1 MSGKKHRHGL
11 FEAAPERFRLRLD
24 NITSASQL
32 SREIIRSAWG
42 WALAGSVLMALGGL
56 ATTLIPAW
64 LGRTVDTVVAPAVAG
79 AEASGVWRELV
90 IALACLGGMYLVII
104 TAQRLGHRFSWYGIQ
119 RAEHEL
125 SQQLLELTLRRAG
138 RDHVPGERVSRLTAD
153 VRRSCQVLH
162 ALVGPPGELLQ
173 LLVTTALLWSFHPW
187 LGLTLIIGAPLMLV
201 GMYLVALP
209 LGARVE
215 DELEA
220 LGETAGTAS
229 DTLGGYRTLRGLHAE
244 RVAADRYA
252 TASRRALTAA
262 VKSRSAEAWFEGLAE
277 LTGGLFAAALVG
289 LAALLAVAG
298 QISVG
303 QLAAVTGLS
312 TTVLGSLIGF
322 IANLTGLWAA
332 TQGAGRRILDLMT
345 SEPTDRTAPG
355 PPPTGVVRNGFTT
368 VRVPADAVH
377 ATAEALAA
385 GWPGTLLA
393 PHPEQLLAGSVLD
406 NVRATGENPASPERA
421 TEALRRV
428 GLEAT
433 ELANGY
439 ATDTGDNGSA
449 LSGGQRQRVALARA
463 VAADPEVLILV
474 NPTSSVD
481 TVTEHHIAQELH
493 RVRAGRTTVVISD
506 SPAFRA
512 VADRVVEVES

>member
-1 MSGKKHRHGL
+1 M
-11 FEAAPERFRLRLD
+11 
-24 NITSASQL
+24 
-32 SREIIRSAWG
+32 
-42 WALAGSVLMALGGL
+42 
-56 ATTLIPAW
+56 
-64 LGRTVDTVVAPAVAG
+64 
-79 AEASGVWRELV
+79 
-90 IALACLGGMYLVII
+90 
-104 TAQRLGHRFSWYGIQ
+104 
-119 RAEHEL
+119 
-125 SQQLLELTLRRAG
+125 
-138 RDHVPGERVSRLTAD
+138 
-153 VRRSCQVLH
+153 
-162 ALVGPPGELLQ
+162 GPPGELLQ

-252 TASRRALTAA
+252 TASRRTLSAA
-262 VKSRSAEAWFEGLAE
+262 VRSRSAEAWFDGLAE

-312 TTVLGSLIGF
+312 TTVLGSLISF
-322 IANLTGLWAA
+322 IANLTGLWAT
-332 TQGAGRRILDLMT
+332 TQGAGRRVLDLMT

-368 VRVPADAVH
+368 VRVPADAVR

-385 GWPGTLLA
+385 GGPGTLLA

-421 TEALRRV
+421 IEALRRV
-428 GLEAT
+428 SLEAT

-481 TVTEHHIAQELH
+481 TVTEHRIAQELH
-493 RVRAGRTTVVISD
+493 QVRAGRTTVVISD

>member
-1 MSGKKHRHGL
+1 M
-11 FEAAPERFRLRLD
+11 D
-24 NITSASQL
+24 
-32 SREIIRSAWG
+32 
-42 WALAGSVLMALGGL
+42 
-56 ATTLIPAW
+56 
-64 LGRTVDTVVAPAVAG
+64 
-79 AEASGVWRELV
+79 
-90 IALACLGGMYLVII
+90 
-104 TAQRLGHRFSWYGIQ
+104 
-119 RAEHEL
+119 
-125 SQQLLELTLRRAG
+125 
-138 RDHVPGERVSRLTAD
+138 
-153 VRRSCQVLH
+153 
-162 ALVGPPGELLQ
+162 PPGELLQ

-252 TASRRALTAA
+252 TASRRTLSAA
-262 VKSRSAEAWFEGLAE
+262 VRSRSAEAWFDGLAE

-355 PPPTGVVRNGFTT
+355 PPPAGVVRNGS
-368 VRVPADAVH
+368 
-377 ATAEALAA
+377 LAA